1 MPVRKSLLGAVAPL
15 GVALLLGWTYAD
27 AFLHPTFFGDQ
38 GVRLDRA
45 GELIVGVGRR
55 VWLPFLQL
63 HIHLLY
69 LARAPAAVYLLVPY
83 AYAVLSLFLLAALCR
98 AALGDQRGTQLAT
111 AALLLGFAG
120 SSFNWLGRTLYQEV
134 IVLPLFLALVYLHFF
149 APQRRLLFLAVF
161 AAGMLTREV
170 FWIWWA
176 VFLALH
182 WRGRL
187 RDPRFRWTAVA
198 LGVIPLL
205 WLVATAQSPLLAR
218 NVADDTANFADSL
231 AERAAILGGLLRSE
245 SFLIAL
251 VCLAAVF
258 ATVLARR
265 GLRGISFRGYHLF
278 SFLSLAAIYAYVL
291 YFDPWQ
297 RTPGNTR
304 ALVPLYA
311 HVLVWAVLAWRD
323 ASRLAGGYGVVARA
337 LTALA
342 VLSLLKFQAIAGV
355 LGGATPRTG
364 VSWEPLHLA
373 TSLASPEDWCAAVAR
388 VRQERRTARGAAL
401 IRVTFVDV
409 PRPEYLK
416 FWVAALLYDE
426 RHCTAAGEPL
436 PPADI
441 VIAPQGFHAAGWV
454 VRERLRLPEGIR
466 RDVLQ
471 PDRVANP

>member
-1 MPVRKSLLGAVAPL
+1 M
-15 GVALLLGWTYAD
+15 
-27 AFLHPTFFGDQ
+27 
-38 GVRLDRA
+38 RLDRA
-45 GELIVGVGRR
+45 AELVVGVGRR

-83 AYAVLSLFLLAALCR
+83 AYTVLSLFLLAALCR
-98 AALGDQRGTQLAT
+98 AALGDQHQLLAS
-111 AALLLGFAG
+111 AVLLLAFAG

-149 APQRRLLFLAVF
+149 APQRRVLFLGVF

-176 VFLALH
+176 VFLVLH

-187 RDPRFRWTAVA
+187 RDPRFRWTTVA

-218 NVADDTANFADSL
+218 NVADHTANLADSL

-245 SFLIAL
+245 SFLIAP

-265 GLRGISFRGYHLF
+265 GLRGTSFRGYHLF
-278 SFLSLAAIYAYVL
+278 SFISLAAIYAYVL
-291 YFDPWQ
+291 CFDPWQ

-323 ASRLAGGYGVVARA
+323 ASRLADGYGVAARA

-355 LGGATPRTG
+355 LGGATPPTG
-364 VSWEPLHLA
+364 ASWEPLHLA
-373 TSLASPEDWCAAVAR
+373 TSFASPEDWRAAVAR
-388 VRQERRTARGAAL
+388 IRQERQAAQGAAL
-401 IRVTFVDV
+401 RVTFVDV
-409 PRPEYLK
+409 PRAEYLK
-416 FWVAALLYDE
+416 FWVAMFLYDE

-436 PPADI
+436 WPSDI
-441 VIAPQGFHAAGWV
+441 IIAPQGFQAAGWV

-471 PDRVANP
+471 PERVADR